1 MAANQEMEDLKMN
14 YEKPKL
20 EIIEIKVNIL
30 TVSTGEWGSG
40 DIEDLT

>member
-1 MAANQEMEDLKMN
+1 MN

-20 EIIEIKVNIL
+20 EIIEIKIDIL
-30 TVSTGEWGSG
+30 TISTDEWGSG